1 MTSPSTRVRV
11 GLWVLLVAAVVGQG
25 LVRPSPD
32 VSWLLYVA
40 REMLHGA
47 RLGVD
52 LLEVTPPMIFL
63 PKLPVVWVAGFVGVG
78 MWHAW
83 IGAMVVLAF
92 GTLFLIQRMLL
103 PGRAAGESQ
112 NDFFVLATAFL
123 LLLLPSVEFGQKEH
137 LTAVLVLPYVV
148 LAARRLARAPVSM
161 WLAVVAGVMGGVA
174 IGIKPHFVLLMMGI
188 LVLECW
194 RLGGRLP
201 WVEHLSVILVGV
213 IYLILVAIL
222 IPGYYAYARDYGGLY
237 QTFLSRTALE
247 TIVFGDG
254 SLPGLIALGIVAVL
268 RQYVPQ
274 WRRPLADA
282 LAVGTAAFYL
292 AAVLQGKGW
301 YYHFLPSIILGSLL
315 LGLLLAA
322 GARRLPTLH
331 RVYHALGA
339 AVLIA
344 TIVAPLQTTMW
355 RVLRPSSSVHDA
367 DPNRSALMPFIRE
380 AGEGATVAVISSNI
394 ASAFP
399 LILESGARWP
409 LRFPS
414 LWPLIALYDHTL
426 DWDRVIE
433 PRTPDMWVPLE
444 RSFVDAVYEDL
455 EKGSPELVIVLQ
467 SDPSAIGW
475 GGARHFDYLRYFKQ
489 DARFGEFF
497 SHYHYADNI
506 GDYALFRRGTDGLS
520 SNPSDTRIG
529 QAVTLGQPQERT
541 RARVAAWVL
550 TLVGA
555 GLGFWGSWRTTG
567 VGPSNSAPAKPP
579 PSS

>member
-1 MTSPSTRVRV
+1 V
-11 GLWVLLVAAVVGQG
+11 VAAVVGQL
-25 LVRPSPD
+25 LVRPGPD
-32 VSWLLYVA
+32 VSWLLYA
-40 REMLHGA
+40 TREMLHGA
-47 RLGVD
+47 RLGVEF
-52 LLEVTPPMIFL
+52 LEVTPPMVFL
-63 PKLPVVWVAGFVGVG
+63 VMIPVVWLAELMGVG
-78 MWHAW
+78 MWQAW
-83 IGAMVVLAF
+83 VSSTVIVTV
-92 GTLFLIQRMLL
+92 GTLLLARRLL
-103 PGRAAGESQ
+103 PWPRDDERVGTATAAI
-112 NDFFVLATAFL
+112 AFL
-123 LLLLPSVEFGQKEH
+123 LLVLPGVDFGQKEH
-137 LTAVLVLPYVV
+137 LTAVLILPYVLV
-148 LAARRLARAPVSM
+148 SSRRLSREPVSS
-161 WLAVVAGVMGGVA
+161 WLAGLAGVMGGIA
-174 IGIKPHFVLLMMGI
+174 IGTKPHFFLVFSGVLA
-188 LVLECW
+188 LEAL
-194 RLGGRLP
+194 RLGRLL
-201 WVEHLSVILVGV
+201 WVEHLGLVIVGVVYVTLVGV
-213 IYLILVAIL
+213 LA
-222 IPGYYAYARDYGGLY
+222 PGYFTYALEYGGLY
-237 QTFLSRTALE
+237 QSFLSKTVWE
-247 TIVFGDG
+247 TVVFGDG
-254 SLPGLIALGIVAVL
+254 TLPGLIAIGVFMVL
-268 RQYVPQ
+268 RRYVLDPK
-274 WRRPLADA
+274 RAIVDVF
-282 LAVGTAAFYL
+282 AVAATAFYI
-292 AAVLQGKGW
+292 AAILQGKGW
-301 YYHFLPSIILGSLL
+301 RYHFLPSVIIATLL
-315 LGLLLAA
+315 LGALLSSKTW
-322 GARRLPTLH
+322 RLPMLH
-331 RVYHALGA
+331 RWYHGMAAATLGA
-339 AVLIA
+339 TV
-344 TIVAPLQTTMW
+344 VAPLPSAAW
-355 RVLRPSSSVHDA
+355 RLLAPSSSFHDA
-367 DPNRSALMPFIRE
+367 DPNFSALMPFIRE
-380 AGEGATVAVISSNI
+380 AGEGVTVAVISSNI

-489 DARFGEFF
+489 DARFGDFF
-497 SHYHYADNI
+497 SRYRYADNI